1 MIALHMCGFRWLLII
16 KQLNGALVSLPW
28 IHTLAIVVG
37 LITLFVMIRSVVHV
51 AIMNRHD
58 IDIFAYLTSRTVHK
72 LLGFLVRFDR
82 NYESTQSTL
91 HWFFGTYM
99 LALISVYFIGSMT
112 AFTLLYW
119 GAGAVGSWNKA
130 FIAAGSGL
138 TTLGFATPSTNV
150 GQLLAIPEGA
160 MGLGVVVFLFT
171 FIPGFQSAISSRDNQ
186 TAWLYA
192 RVVDLNNQADLLAWF
207 NQGGNTHDEAG
218 IWEMWERWFR
228 LLADSHVQSPMLSV
242 VPSVQKG
249 QSWIV
254 VAAVVL
260 DAAAFSV
267 STIPS
272 SHRESAVVCVR
283 TGSRAI
289 SLIAEALSANSNE
302 LVDVGPKISRK
313 TYDHLCDQLVMK
325 GILLKPDRDAS
336 WSEFVSLR
344 SRYWG
349 SISYLAER
357 AFTPLVDIFRKTC
370 DFATESRENFGGPEG
385 VFQGNSYE

>member
-1 MIALHMCGFRWLLII
+1 MAPDECGFQCLLV
-16 KQLNGALVSLPW
+16 KQLVGGMGLLSLTCFH
-28 IHTLAIVVG
+28 ILTIIAG
-37 LITLFVMIRSVVHV
+37 LCALFVMIKSVVHV

-58 IDIFAYLTSRTVHK
+58 MDTFAYLTSRTVHK
-72 LLGFLVRFDR
+72 IIGVRVRFSK
-82 NYESTQSTL
+82 NYEDTQRIL

-99 LALISVYFIGSMT
+99 LSLITVYFTGTMI
-112 AFTLLYW
+112 AYTLLYW
-119 GAGAVGSWNKA
+119 GAWAVPSWNKA
-130 FIAAGSGL
+130 LIAAGSGL
-138 TTLGFATPSTNV
+138 TTLGFATPSTTT
-150 GQLLAIPEGA
+150 GQWLAIPEGA

-192 RVVDLNNQADLLAWF
+192 RVTDLKNQADLLAWF
-207 NQGGNTHDEAG
+207 SHGGNIHDEAG

-228 LLADSHVQSPMLSV
+228 LLADSHLQSPMLSV

-272 SHRESAVVCVR
+272 ADRESAVVCVR
-283 TGSRAI
+283 TGSRAL
-289 SLIAEALSANSNE
+289 SLIAEALAANSSKQVE
-302 LVDVGPKISRK
+302 PDPKISRK
-313 TYDHLCDQLVMK
+313 TYDQWCDQLALK
-325 GILLKPDRDAS
+325 GILLKGDREVT
-336 WSEFVSLR
+336 WSEFLALR

-349 SISYLAER
+349 SISHLAER
-357 AFTPLVDIFRKTC
+357 AFVPQIDIFGKTC
-370 DFATESRENFGGPEG
+370 DLATESCEHVGGREGAF
-385 VFQGNSYE
+385 SR